1 MLQCF
6 PRDLGSGHSLAL
18 ADGLVA
24 VSTTTSA
31 PVVYQ
36 RASGVGDGSVGKVIT
51 DPQHLPEKHGSTGGD
66 GQVPHWPASLAELL
80 SSRFIE
86 RLSQKTGWRTMEVDL

>member
-6 PRDLGSGHSLAL
+6 PRDLGSDHSLAL

-36 RASGVGDGSVGKVIT
+36 RASGVGDG
-51 DPQHLPEKHGSTGGD
+51 QHLPEKHSSTGGD